1 MGEGLQRRLSP
12 LVHPLGHFP
21 DSDQQRAL
29 RTVLHIAQRL
39 AHISSYQ
46 QQAAGEDF
54 QTLRRFSSSA
64 VPLLLLQLQ
73 DAQADRRAAEYIR
86 LKAADM
92 EEV

>member
-1 MGEGLQRRLSP
+1 M
-12 LVHPLGHFP
+12 
-21 DSDQQRAL
+21 
-29 RTVLHIAQRL
+29 LHIAQRP

-54 QTLRRFSSSA
+54 LTLRRHSSSA

-73 DAQADRRAAEYIR
+73 DAQAERRAAKYVH
-86 LKAADM
+86 LKAAAHCM